1 MAGKRTSKN
10 TNRMS
15 RDNPNLSDHSDEEE
29 EDYAAPLN
37 NFSDISQRKYYPPS
51 LPPLP

>member
-10 TNRMS
+10 TNKMS

-29 EDYAAPLN
+29 DDN
-37 NFSDISQRKYYPPS
+37 STSSHGIIDISQRKYA
-51 LPPLP
+51 PL